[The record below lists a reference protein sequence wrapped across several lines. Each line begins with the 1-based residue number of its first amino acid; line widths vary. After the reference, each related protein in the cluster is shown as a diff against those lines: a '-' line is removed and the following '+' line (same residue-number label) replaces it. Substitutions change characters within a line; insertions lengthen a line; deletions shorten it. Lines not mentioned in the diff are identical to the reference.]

1 MAVLNEF
8 ENKRSKTLRWGY
20 LFAGAAFIL
29 FVVFL
34 GRIIMLQNTNVQEI
48 KDDYIN
54 KNYREATLK
63 AARGNL
69 YAADGSI

>member
-1 MAVLNEF
+1 MNTTTNVKNVTMGLPLCSGGFVRVCNVL
-8 ENKRSKTLRWGY
+8 
-20 LFAGAAFIL
+20 A
-29 FVVFL
+29 
-34 GRIIMLQNTNVQEI
+34 RIVILQNTNVQEI

-69 YAADGSI
+69 LLQTVLFWQQP